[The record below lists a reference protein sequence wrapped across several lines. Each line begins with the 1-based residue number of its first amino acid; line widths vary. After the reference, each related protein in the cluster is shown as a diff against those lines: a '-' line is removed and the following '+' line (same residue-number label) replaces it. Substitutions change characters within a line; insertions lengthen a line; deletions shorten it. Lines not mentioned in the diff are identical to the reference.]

1 MISFR
6 QATIDDVTILAL
18 LGRVTYSESHGHFI
32 DDKNDLLA
40 YCNNAFSIE
49 KLTNDIL
56 NKNNLFHLV
65 LVDDLPVGYSKIVLN
80 TQFED
85 KNEKTSC
92 RLERIYILSH
102 FLSMKLGQPFLDFI
116 SKKAED
122 LKATSMWL
130 SVYIKNERGINFYY
144 RNKFNKI
151 GDLNFMVNG
160 KMYDNYVLS
169 KKNKP

>member
-6 QATIDDVTILAL
+6 QATINDITTLAL
-18 LGRVTYSESHGHFI
+18 LGRITYSESHGHFI

-65 LVDDLPVGYSKIVLN
+65 LVDNLPVGYSKIILN

-102 FLSMKLGQPFLDFI
+102 FLPMRLGQPFLDFI
-116 SKKAED
+116 IEKIKN
-122 LKATSMWL
+122 KNATSMWL
-130 SVYIKNERGINFYY
+130 SVYIKNERGINFYTK
-144 RNKFNKI
+144 NQFKNI
-151 GDLNFMVNG
+151 GQLNFPVNG
-160 KMYDNYVLS
+160 KIYDNFVLS
-169 KKNKP
+169 KNM

>member
-6 QATIDDVTILAL
+6 QATINDITTLAL
-18 LGRVTYSESHGHFI
+18 LGRITYSESHGHFI

-49 KLTNDIL
+49 KLTNDVL

-65 LVDDLPVGYSKIVLN
+65 LVDNLPVGYSKIILN

-102 FLSMKLGQPFLDFI
+102 FLPMRLGQPFLDFI
-116 SKKAED
+116 IDKIKN
-122 LKATSMWL
+122 KNATSMWL
-130 SVYIKNERGINFYY
+130 SVYIKNERGINFYTK
-144 RNKFNKI
+144 NQFKNI
-151 GDLNFMVNG
+151 GQLNFPVNG
-160 KMYDNYVLS
+160 KIYDNFVLS
-169 KKNKP
+169 KNM